1 MDESQVVVARIGPES
16 RQIVLA
22 GPGSGK
28 SRVVGEIVSWLVE
41 EHGVFP
47 EEVLVLSFSRAA
59 VEVVRERTAHVTD
72 LGGQVGTYTLDSLA
86 RRLLADAG
94 DQTETGD
101 YDTQIGRA
109 LAAIEEDP
117 SLLRDFRHV
126 IVDEVQDV
134 VGLRARFV
142 LGLLSALATDSG
154 FSLLGDPLQS
164 LYDFQLDEREP
175 WDTKAF
181 LGEVQRRFSPAHREL
196 LGEYRSRG
204 PDARAVS
211 LARTQLLRQSV
222 KEQSSHISELIANI
236 PPMGVVD
243 QDCVDDVSTWRG
255 STALLCDT
263 NARAALVAQ
272 AFVDHGLLAER
283 ADGAQEPALDPW
295 IGAALQEWPARRIS
309 YDDFGGLEQLLPPG
323 LSVDEAWRSLRAH
336 GASGRVLDLAELASS
351 LARTPLTLKRRATTP
366 VVASTVHRAKGLE
379 YDNVILVDVDKWSR
393 PEGDLDR
400 EVRQKFVAL
409 SRARARVSRVSGI
422 DVRNWHS
429 RAFDDGRRRWIRR
442 SFRGNGSTGLI
453 MEAHDSRA
461 LGPALD
467 VSSSLIGRSV
477 EWGRSA
483 QHLLEDGEVLPS
495 WEARTDGIVVAR
507 TSVGFGA
514 VMRRLTFGDRFPGLS
529 GGYVDGLETVVG
541 QARTDGPGRHGI
553 WLGARIVGPLEL
565 RWDEES

>member
-1 MDESQVVVARIGPES
+1 M
-16 RQIVLA
+16 A

-28 SRVVGEIVSWLVE
+28 SRVVGEIASWLVE
-41 EHGVFP
+41 KHDVFP

-59 VEVVRERTAHVTD
+59 VEVVRQRTAHITD

-86 RRLLADAG
+86 RRLLADSG
-94 DQTETGD
+94 DQTEMGD
-101 YDTQIGRA
+101 YDDQIARA

-126 IVDEVQDV
+126 IIDEVQDV

-142 LGLLSALATDSG
+142 FGLLSALAEDSG

-164 LYDFQLDEREP
+164 LYDFQLDERET
-175 WDTKAF
+175 WDTKTF
-181 LGEVQRRFSPAHREL
+181 LGEVQRRFSPALREL
-196 LGEYRSRG
+196 QGEYRSRG

-211 LARTQLLRQSV
+211 LARTQLLGQTV
-222 KEQSSHISELIANI
+222 KERSIQISELIASI

-309 YDDFGGLEQLLPPG
+309 YDDFGNLEQLLPSG
-323 LSVDEAWRSLRAH
+323 LSVDDAWRSLRAH
-336 GASGRVLDLAELASS
+336 GASGRMLDLAELAAA
-351 LARTPLTLKRRATTP
+351 LGRPPLHLRRTATTP

-393 PEGDLDR
+393 LEGDSDR

-409 SRARARVSRVSGI
+409 SRARARVSRATGI

-429 RAFDDGRRRWIRR
+429 RTFQDGRRRWIRKA
-442 SFRGNGSTGLI
+442 FRGNGSTGLI

-461 LGPALD
+461 LGPTRD
-467 VSSSLIGRSV
+467 VSSSLIGRCV

-483 QHLLEDGEVLPS
+483 EHVLEDGEVLPS
-495 WEARTDGIVVAR
+495 WEARIDGIVIAR
-507 TSVGFGA
+507 TGAGFGA
-514 VMRRLTFGDRFPGLS
+514 VMRRLTFGDRYPGLA
-529 GGYVDGLETVVG
+529 GGYVDGLETIVG
-541 QARTDGPGRHGI
+541 HARTRGPGRHGI
-553 WLGARIVGPLEL
+553 WLGARIVGPLKF